1 MKRPGKPPVVIHWLF
16 LATMIGLTAG
26 SSIATTVMPLG
37 DSITSGHAGFASYRY
52 PLWFD
57 LLEYGYAVDLVG
69 SLEDVPGGP
78 PNADLYPD
86 YDDSFD
92 RDHEGHWG
100 FRTDQILPILSDAVV
115 TNEPDIVLI
124 HLGTND
130 IGQRGEVGLA
140 MFDQNLRLIIGI
152 LRGHRPGVAILLAK
166 VIPIGLSS
174 FYGANAHLVEP
185 LNQAIEA
192 VAQEESTIDSP
203 IVLVDQ
209 HAGFDIAT
217 MMQGDG
223 IHPNAAGEERMAWRW
238 LPALASVL
246 SPSGTDAPVPASSLS
261 LRAQPNPF
269 NPATTVAFDV
279 PAPGPVWLRIVDG
292 RGRFLRTL
300 VDGHSLA
307 AGRHQWRWDGRS
319 ASGRDVS
326 SGVYYLHLRVGDQQ
340 DVAPVTL
347 VR

>member
-1 MKRPGKPPVVIHWLF
+1 MMRPDNTPVVIHWLF
-16 LATMIGLTAG
+16 LVVMICVAAA
-26 SSIATTVMPLG
+26 SAAAITVMPLG

-69 SLEDVPGGP
+69 NLDDVPGGP
-78 PNADLYPD
+78 PDPDVYPD
-86 YDDSFD
+86 YADGFD

-100 FRTDQILPILSDAVV
+100 YRTDQILPILADAVAA
-115 TNEPDIVLI
+115 NQPDIVLI

-140 MFDQNLRLIIGI
+140 TFDVNLRLIIDI
-152 LRGHRPGVAILLAK
+152 LRGERPGIAILLAK
-166 VIPIGLSS
+166 VIPIGASS

-185 LNQAIEA
+185 LNQAIEM

-203 IVLVDQ
+203 IILVDQ
-209 HAGFDIAT
+209 HVGFDIAT

-223 IHPNAAGEERMAWRW
+223 IHPNVAGEERMAWRW

-246 SPSGTDAPVPASSLS
+246 SPSGTDAPVPIPSLA

-292 RGRFLRTL
+292 RGRLLRTL
-300 VDGHSLA
+300 VDGHPLA
-307 AGRHQWRWDGRS
+307 PGRHERRWDGRS
-319 ASGRDVS
+319 TGGQDVS

-340 DVAPVTL
+340 DVVPVTL